1 MKTCIIHLSSNE
13 ENERNNISSYLFLF
27 LNKNWLWWN
36 EGFIFTQKL
45 KKSFFNFNREYI
57 YEIKSFNEEIKFL
70 SDNYEIKEKCI
81 FYL

>member
-1 MKTCIIHLSSNE
+1 MKTCIIQLSSNE
-13 ENERNNISSYLFLF
+13 ENERNNISSYLFLL
-27 LNKNWLWWN
+27 LNKNRLWWN
-36 EGFIFTQKL
+36 EEFIFTQKL
-45 KKSFFNFNREYI
+45 KKYIFNLNREYI

>member
-13 ENERNNISSYLFLF
+13 ENKRNNISS
-27 LNKNWLWWN
+27 
-36 EGFIFTQKL
+36 
-45 KKSFFNFNREYI
+45 FNFNREYI
-57 YEIKSFNEEIKFL
+57 YEIKSFNEETKFL